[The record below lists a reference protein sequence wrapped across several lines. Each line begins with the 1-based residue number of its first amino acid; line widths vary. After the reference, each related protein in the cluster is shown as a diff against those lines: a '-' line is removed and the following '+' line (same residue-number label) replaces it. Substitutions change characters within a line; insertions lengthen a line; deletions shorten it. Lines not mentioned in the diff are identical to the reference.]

1 MKSQNF
7 PIALT
12 NVVGELSYRTNE
24 EIQEM
29 GNRAV
34 FIPWCGTVG
43 LAMSEQLQT
52 DKRSYLF
59 PEENRSCC

>member
-1 MKSQNF
+1 
-7 PIALT
+7 
-12 NVVGELSYRTNE
+12 
-24 EIQEM
+24 M

-43 LAMSEQLQT
+43 LAMSLQLQT

-59 PEENRSCC
+59 LEENRSC